1 MKFGIEPRSASRS
14 EAASPVSQDSPASSA
29 RSTYAL
35 YAVCFGFFLVLLDT
49 TALNVALADIEREFG
64 GAITGVQWVAN
75 SYTIVFAGFLLSCGA
90 LGDRFGA
97 KRCFEIGLFV
107 FALMSAVCAFS
118 PGIDFLIIAR
128 GFQGLGAAVML
139 PASLAVLAHTYPHPD
154 ARARAIAIWAS
165 IVSLGF
171 AAGPALGGLLTSL
184 WGWRS
189 IFWIN
194 VPTGLVALFMVRAYV
209 DETTLRLR
217 RRIDWLAHGAA
228 AASLFAL
235 SYALI
240 EAGSSGW
247 TSLRVAGAFGAAIV
261 LGLGFLLHERRT
273 PDPVLPGA
281 LFSSALFSVCTAIGL
296 LLNFT
301 MYGALFIESLYLQNE
316 RHLNALHAGLVI
328 LPFTAFP
335 TITTRVIARYSGR
348 RYMIRRLV
356 TGLLLGGVGS
366 AVLATT
372 PGRPGYAAIL
382 TGLALMGMAMGTIM
396 PPMTAGV
403 LTSSAT
409 DRSGLASGI
418 LNAARQVGGTL
429 GIAFM
434 GTLVQMFPRQGFAA
448 SLAISAGI
456 YLAMAFI
463 TWRIPPPATSD
474 TPASI
479 Q

>member
-1 MKFGIEPRSASRS
+1 MKFGIESRRPDLA
-14 EAASPVSQDSPASSA
+14 EAASAASSA

-49 TALNVALADIEREFG
+49 TALNVAIADIEHEFG
-64 GAITGVQWVAN
+64 GAITGIQWVAN

-107 FALMSAVCAFS
+107 FALMSALCAFS
-118 PGIDFLIIAR
+118 PGIGFLIAAR
-128 GFQGLGAAVML
+128 SLQGLGAAIML
-139 PASLAVLAHTYPHPD
+139 PASLAVLSHTYPHPD
-154 ARARAIAIWAS
+154 ARARAVAIWAS

-171 AAGPALGGLLTSL
+171 AAGPALGGILTSL

-194 VPTGLVALFMVRAYV
+194 VPTGLLALFMVRAYV
-209 DETTLRLR
+209 DETTLRLS
-217 RRIDWLAHGAA
+217 RRIDWVAHAA
-228 AASLFAL
+228 AAAGLFAL

-240 EAGSSGW
+240 EAGSAGW
-247 TSLRVAGAFGAAIV
+247 NSYRVEYAFAGAIV
-261 LGLGFLLHERRT
+261 LALGFLLRERRT
-273 PDPVLPGA
+273 PDPVLPAA
-281 LFSSALFSVCTAIGL
+281 LFSSTLFSVCIAIGL
-296 LLNFT
+296 ILNFT
-301 MYGALFIESLYLQNE
+301 MYGALFIESLYLQND
-316 RHLNALHAGLVI
+316 RHLSALHAGLVI

-335 TITTRVIARYSGR
+335 TITTRVIVRYSGR

-356 TGLLLGGVGS
+356 AGLLLGAAGS

-372 PGRPGYAAIL
+372 AESSGYAAIL
-382 TGLALMGMAMGTIM
+382 TALALMGMAMGTIM

-403 LTSSAT
+403 LISSAT

-418 LNAARQVGGTL
+418 LNASRQVGGTL

-434 GTLVQMFPRQGFAA
+434 GTLVQIFHRQGFAA
-448 SLAISAGI
+448 SLAISAAI
-456 YLAMAFI
+456 YLAVALI
-463 TWRIPPPATSD
+463 TSRIRHPIASD
-474 TPASI
+474 PSTPI
-479 Q
+479 E